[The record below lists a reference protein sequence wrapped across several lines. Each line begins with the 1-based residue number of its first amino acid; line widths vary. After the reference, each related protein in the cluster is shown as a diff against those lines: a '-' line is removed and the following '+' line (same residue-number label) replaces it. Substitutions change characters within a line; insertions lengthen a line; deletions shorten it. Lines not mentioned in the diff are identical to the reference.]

1 MKLSILTTLTLCALF
16 AATAG
21 KADNSSMA
29 GHPDRNS
36 TEPGVIERWSD
47 SALARMEHWISRA
60 RSKITGRKDDPM
72 QDCNNMMGGMS
83 MMQGG
88 GMGMMQ
94 GDVEIMGNM
103 NRAQPNDQWRNPA
116 QQPQPDTPDR
126 KP

>member
-60 RSKITGRKDDPM
+60 RSKITGRKDD
-72 QDCNNMMGGMS
+72 S
-83 MMQGG
+83 MQGCGDMMAGMQMQGDGMAG

-94 GDVEIMGNM
+94 GGSGMMGRM
-103 NRAQPNDQWRNPA
+103 QGAQPNDQWRNQKPA
-116 QQPQPDTPDR
+116 DR
-126 KP
+126 